1 MTFRAGGTS
10 SDERF
15 AEVSHMFC
23 GRLTEDAQEIHIKFA
38 KDPQGVHRRLTELSQ
53 ISQRSHRGLEL
64 RELSWRTH

>member
-1 MTFRAGGTS
+1 
-10 SDERF
+10 
-15 AEVSHMFC
+15 MFC
-23 GRLTEDAQEIHIKFA
+23 GRLTEDAQKIHINFA